1 MDKEKEKEDVSCFF
15 TWPEDGRIQTSEWW
29 KKKHYL
35 TRPGE
40 DHSVRITGE

>member
-1 MDKEKEKEDVSCFF
+1 MAKEKEKEEVGGLF
-15 TWPEDGRIQTSEWW
+15 TWPEDGRIQTSQRW
-29 KKKHYL
+29 KKEHYL